1 MSQVS
6 QPSSAGLVALS
17 DQVHVVPKQQY
28 VVPVHGKDAG
38 TDHQTNCNSQRRGQD
53 IVIYLYLSLSLI
65 RNDIHPVL
73 NITFSVIGIII
84 IFDLYDTN
92 KNTSENK
99 LSIKNLHLFDLFG
112 TIFHVNIMTTVCQCS
127 VRLFVL
133 SSIDNSSEMS
143 CVRINPTQVTTLD

>member
-6 QPSSAGLVALS
+6 QPSSAGLVAFS
-17 DQVHVVPKQQY
+17 DQLHVVPEHY
-28 VVPVHGKDAG
+28 FVVLAH
-38 TDHQTNCNSQRRGQD
+38 NSQRRGQD

>member
-17 DQVHVVPKQQY
+17 DQLHVVPEQY
-28 VVPVHGKDAG
+28 FVVPAHGKNAG
-38 TDHQTNCNSQRRGQD
+38 TEHQTNCNSQRRGQD

-92 KNTSENK
+92 KNKNK

-112 TIFHVNIMTTVCQCS
+112 TIFHVNIMTTVCQCT
-127 VRLFVL
+127 R
-133 SSIDNSSEMS
+133 
-143 CVRINPTQVTTLD
+143 